1 MNVSLARALSKL
13 GLASRAEARALIAAG
28 RVRVNGRVAID
39 PDRRVIP
46 EHLAIEID
54 GERREPVRER
64 RIIVF
69 HKPRGVITSRRDP
82 EGRPTVFD
90 LLGDAGRG
98 LVAAGRLDRASTGLL
113 ILTNDTQFANR
124 LTDPRHRVRRV
135 YVVAVRGRV
144 EPDTARQIERGLDLK
159 TAGGHHERLAASNVT
174 IRKASARETHLLV
187 ELTEGKNREIRR
199 LFDAVGHEVTRVHR
213 IAFGDFQLGNLP
225 AGQWREEPHEVRR
238 EKHMKFGVKSS
249 GGPA

>member
-13 GLASRAEARALIAAG
+13 GLASRAEARTLIGAG
-28 RVRVNGRVAID
+28 RVSVNGRVVTD

-46 EHLAIEID
+46 ERLTIEID
-54 GERREPVRER
+54 GQRQEPAQAR

-90 LLGDAGRG
+90 LLGEAGRG

-113 ILTNDTQFANR
+113 ILTNDTQFADR
-124 LTDPRHRVRRV
+124 LTDPNHRVRRV
-135 YVVAVRGRV
+135 YVVTVRGRV
-144 EPDTARQIERGLDLK
+144 EPDTANQIERGLEVAS
-159 TAGGHHERLAASNVT
+159 TGGRRERLAASHVT
-174 IRKASARETHLLV
+174 IRKASGRETHLLV
-187 ELTEGKNREIRR
+187 ELIEGKNREIRR

-213 IAFGDFQLGNLP
+213 IAFGDFQLGNLQP
-225 AGQWREEPHEVRR
+225 GQWREEGGV
-238 EKHMKFGVKSS
+238 EKHGKSEVKST
-249 GGPA
+249 GGPE